1 MKNTTPILI
10 AFAFLTILKLHT
22 AHQFQVG
29 GDKGWVI
36 PPSNDTDHY
45 NQWATHN
52 RFSINDTLRFEY
64 KKDSVLV
71 VTKEEHEKCK
81 SSHPLFF
88 SDNGDTSFE
97 LNRSGFFYFISG
109 DSGHCER
116 GLKMIVKV
124 LEAENNV
131 GHPANHTSTTTT
143 TTSEAA
149 SVLKMDSDTLSQTLM
164 IVGIIAMFTVF
175 YM

>member
-1 MKNTTPILI
+1 MKNTTTFFI
-10 AFAFLTILKLHT
+10 AFVFFTFLKVQG
-22 AHQFQVG
+22 AHEFHVG
-29 GDKGWVI
+29 GSKGWVI

-45 NQWATHN
+45 NEWASHN
-52 RFSINDTLRFEY
+52 RFNINDTLHFAY
-64 KKDSVLV
+64 KKDSVVV

-81 SSHPLFF
+81 SSNPIFF
-88 SDNGDTSFE
+88 ADNGDTSFE

-109 DSGHCER
+109 VSSHCER

-124 LEAENNV
+124 LEVENA
-131 GHPANHTSTTTT
+131 HQTANQTSTP

-164 IVGIIAMFTVF
+164 IVGIIAMFT
-175 YM
+175 

>member
-1 MKNTTPILI
+1 MKHMTTIFM
-10 AFAFLTILKLHT
+10 AFAFFTILKVQSVHV
-22 AHQFQVG
+22 FQVG
-29 GDKGWVI
+29 GNKGWAI
-36 PPSNDTDHY
+36 PPSNHTNQY
-45 NQWATHN
+45 NEWATRN

-81 SSHPLFF
+81 SSHPIFS
-88 SDNGDTSFE
+88 SDNGDISFV

-109 DSGHCER
+109 VSDHCER
-116 GLKMIVKV
+116 GLKMIIKV
-124 LEAENNV
+124 LEPEHVAQT
-131 GHPANHTSTTTT
+131 ANQTSTK
-143 TTSEAA
+143 SEA

-175 YM
+175 FM

>member
-1 MKNTTPILI
+1 MKTM
-10 AFAFLTILKLHT
+10 LTIFISFAIFTMLKVQS
-22 AHQFQVG
+22 AHEFHVG

-36 PPSNDTDHY
+36 PPSNDTNHY
-45 NQWATHN
+45 NEWASSN

-71 VTKEEHEKCK
+71 VTKEEHEKCV
-81 SSHPLFF
+81 SQNPLFF

-97 LNRSGFFYFISG
+97 LNRSGYFYFISG
-109 DSGHCER
+109 SSGHCEQ
-116 GLKMIVKV
+116 GLKMIIKV
-124 LEAENNV
+124 LEIEHAAQT
-131 GHPANHTSTTTT
+131 ANQTSTK
-143 TTSEAA
+143 SDAA

-175 YM
+175 FM

>member
-1 MKNTTPILI
+1 MKHMTTILM
-10 AFAFLTILKLHT
+10 AFAFFTILKVQSVHV
-22 AHQFQVG
+22 FQVG
-29 GDKGWVI
+29 GNQGWTI
-36 PPSNDTDHY
+36 PPSNDTNHY
-45 NQWATHN
+45 NEWATRN

-81 SSHPLFF
+81 SSNPIFS

-109 DSGHCER
+109 VSDHCKR
-116 GLKMIVKV
+116 GLKMIIKV
-124 LEAENNV
+124 LETEHVAQT
-131 GHPANHTSTTTT
+131 ANQTSTTK
-143 TTSEAA
+143 SEAA

-164 IVGIIAMFTVF
+164 IVGIIAMFTIF
-175 YM
+175 FM

>member
-1 MKNTTPILI
+1 MKNTAII
-10 AFAFLTILKLHT
+10 FMAFALLTVLKVQS
-22 AHQFQVG
+22 AHHFTVG
-29 GDKGWVI
+29 GDKGWVT
-36 PPSNDTDHY
+36 PKANDTNHY
-45 NQWATHN
+45 NEWATSN

-64 KKDSVLV
+64 IKKDSVLL
-71 VTKEEHEKCK
+71 VTKEEYEKCK
-81 SSHPLFF
+81 STNPMFF

-97 LNRSGFFYFISG
+97 LNRSGYFYFISG
-109 DSGHCER
+109 VSSHCEH

-124 LEAENNV
+124 LEAENV
-131 GHPANHTSTTTT
+131 DRPANQTSTAM
-143 TTSEAA
+143 SEAA

>member
-1 MKNTTPILI
+1 MKNTTTFFI
-10 AFAFLTILKLHT
+10 AFVFFTFLKVQS
-22 AHQFQVG
+22 AHEFHVG
-29 GDKGWVI
+29 GSKGWVI

-45 NQWATHN
+45 NEWASHN
-52 RFSINDTLRFEY
+52 RFNINDTLHFAY
-64 KKDSVLV
+64 KKDSVVV

-81 SSHPLFF
+81 SSNPIFF
-88 SDNGDTSFE
+88 ADNGDTSFE

-109 DSGHCER
+109 VSSHCER

-124 LEAENNV
+124 LEVENA
-131 GHPANHTSTTTT
+131 HQTANQTSTP

-164 IVGIIAMFTVF
+164 IVGIIAMFT
-175 YM
+175 